1 MKYDRETIKRFIK
14 TYHKHSNR
22 SMQEVDEREL
32 DIDNFFELTDDVE
45 AEELNDNVDDIVF
58 YNELEQ
64 LVDKIATDKEY
75 FVFYLL
81 CQGKSFNEV
90 GKVFNLSGERIRQLF
105 EILLNKIVDEAE

>member
-32 DIDNFFELTDDVE
+32 DIDNFFELTDDIE
-45 AEELNDNVDDIVF
+45 EEELNDNVDDIVF

-64 LVDKIATDKEY
+64 LVDRIATDKEF
-75 FVFYLL
+75 FVFYLICL
-81 CQGKSFNEV
+81 GKSNDEI
-90 GKVFNLSGERIRQLF
+90 GKVFNVTGERVRQIF
-105 EILLNKIVDEAE
+105 ETLLDKIVDEAE